1 MLGHHT
7 TLWLWI
13 FRKPL
18 FEIGSHAVQAGLELA
33 LHLKMAL
40 TSSFVC
46 LLSARITGMYDQPTP
61 GSEDLLDAVLRLIL

>member
-18 FEIGSHAVQAGLELA
+18 FETGFRAVQAGLELA
-33 LHLKMAL
+33 LQMAL
-40 TSSFVC
+40 TSSCVC
-46 LLSARITGMYDQPTP
+46 LLSARVTSVYDQPTT
-61 GSEDLLDAVLRLIL
+61 GSEDLLDPVLRLIL

>member
-18 FEIGSHAVQAGLELA
+18 FETGFRAVQAGLELA
-33 LHLKMAL
+33 LYLQMAL
-40 TSSFVC
+40 ISSCVC
-46 LLSARITGMYDQPTP
+46 LLSARVTGMYGQPIT
-61 GSEDLLDAVLRLIL
+61 GSEDLLDPVLRLIL